1 MVEMHYTNIML
12 GIIYYLRYIY
22 IHSILKSGSNPI
34 VWCLSFYQAIYIYIY
49 IYTYIHIFY
58 FKISGGRWS
67 RTNDLLNTR
76 LVH

>member
-1 MVEMHYTNIML
+1 MVEMHCTNIML

-22 IHSILKSGSNPI
+22 IHSILKVGSTPI
-34 VWCLSFYQAIYIYIY
+34 FWCLVVTFRAIYIYIY
-49 IYTYIHIFY
+49 IYIHIFY
-58 FKISGGRWS
+58 FKNSGGRWS